1 MSQIFNKSGGYRK
14 LHSFNFATIIHLG
27 TMRFCKRFI
36 DWKQDPLGKTLGQ
49 MVGASRS
56 GKQNIVEG
64 SERAKTSAETEIKL
78 TDVAKGSLAELLGDL
93 EDFLAER
100 GEIPWSIHS
109 EEHKALSAIT
119 LAPFEYTDD
128 LLHDYWRYLHAEKKK
143 FDRWLEHENSV
154 VVANALIVLTQR
166 ALSLLGKQLQ
176 SLEAAFLEKGG
187 IRELHDP
194 GAARGPGR
202 RRPGLPR
209 LRQAHAQAEIPDGRV
224 LGMLRLPR
232 LPRQEKHLTRDER
245 RATSGQNPRVAR
257 SLVAG
262 RKLSSRSK
270 NTRLGPAHPPPREPD
285 LPIGRAGRTQHPAAR
300 SRRVARC
307 GWIITTCERR
317 PTP

>member
-143 FDRWLEHENSV
+143 FDRWLEHENPV

-187 IRELHDP
+187 IRERMTQ
-194 GAARGPGR
+194 ARIEARDGDVPACPDCGKPMRKRKSQTGEFWGCSGYPDCRGR
-202 RRPGLPR
+202 RS
-209 LRQAHAQAEIPDGRV
+209 I
-224 LGMLRLPR
+224 
-232 LPRQEKHLTRDER
+232 
-245 RATSGQNPRVAR
+245 
-257 SLVAG
+257 
-262 RKLSSRSK
+262 
-270 NTRLGPAHPPPREPD
+270 
-285 LPIGRAGRTQHPAAR
+285 
-300 SRRVARC
+300 
-307 GWIITTCERR
+307 
-317 PTP
+317 